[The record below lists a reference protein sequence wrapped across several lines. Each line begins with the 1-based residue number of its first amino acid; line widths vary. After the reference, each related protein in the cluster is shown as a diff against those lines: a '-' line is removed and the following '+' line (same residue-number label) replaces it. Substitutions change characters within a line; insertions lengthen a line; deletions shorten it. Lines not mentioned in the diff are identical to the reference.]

1 VRLGPRVGYVLVSN
15 LVKGRP
21 ESFADVAA
29 IGASVEPG
37 MDTPQWEL
45 HRYEE
50 SPTFGVL
57 SWRLRKERDV

>member
-1 VRLGPRVGYVLVSN
+1 MTKFGQ
-15 LVKGRP
+15 

-37 MDTPQWEL
+37 MDTPQQEL

-50 SPTFGVL
+50 SPTFGDL
-57 SWRLRKERDV
+57 SWLLRIGRGVWMH